1 MGDRESAR
9 SAVAGEKA
17 AAFEAK
23 HQAAHESRCSGNTSV
38 P

>member
-1 MGDRESAR
+1 MGDRESAQ
-9 SAVAGEKA
+9 SAVTGEEA
-17 AAFEAK
+17 AAFGAK